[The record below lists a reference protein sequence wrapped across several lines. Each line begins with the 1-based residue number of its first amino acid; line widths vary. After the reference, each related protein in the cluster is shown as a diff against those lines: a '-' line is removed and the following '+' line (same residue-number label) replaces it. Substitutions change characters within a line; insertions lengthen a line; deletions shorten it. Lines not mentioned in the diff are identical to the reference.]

1 MSTTIKAPQAG
12 APADTKVREFRRSLR
27 ALEREVELSLAAQ
40 TDCCG
45 VTSAQCHIL
54 LELEARGSSSVGELA
69 EALEL
74 DPSTMSR
81 NVDPLVKALFV
92 TRADDPDNRR
102 RQILDLS
109 PEGKKKVD
117 YINGLCDNYYRGILE
132 GSGADR
138 GSELTRTVAYLAAA
152 IREKRKAG
160 ISCSSGGAKPK
171 KE

>member
-1 MSTTIKAPQAG
+1 MKKPPRMRLPAG
-12 APADTKVREFRRSLR
+12 SGVREFRRSLR
-27 ALEREVELSLAAQ
+27 ALEREIELSLASQ

-69 EALEL
+69 SVLEL

-81 NVDPLVKALFV
+81 TADSLVKAGLA
-92 TRADDPDNRR
+92 TRVDDPSNRR

-109 PEGKKKVD
+109 PEGRKKAD
-117 YINGLCDNYYRGILE
+117 YINRVCDEYYRDILE
-132 GSGADR
+132 GPGAER
-138 GSELTRTVAYLAAA
+138 ETTLAETVAYLAAA
-152 IREKRKAG
+152 IREKRRSG
-160 ISCSSGGAKPK
+160 LPCSPETADSS

>member
-1 MSTTIKAPQAG
+1 MSTIYSSPRAERPAG
-12 APADTKVREFRRSLR
+12 TEVREFRRSLR
-27 ALEREVELSLAAQ
+27 ALEREIELSLASQ

-54 LELEARGSSSVGELA
+54 LELEASGSPSVGELA

-81 NVDPLVKALFV
+81 NADSLVKAGLV

-109 PEGKKKVD
+109 PEGRKKAD
-117 YINGLCDNYYRGILE
+117 YINAVCDDYYRGILE
-132 GSGADR
+132 GDEAER
-138 GSELTRTVAYLAAA
+138 GPALTDTVAYLAAA

-160 ISCSSGGAKPK
+160 